1 MAMHRILICNSKG
14 GSGKSTIA
22 TNLAGYFAHSGFSTA
37 LMDYD
42 PQGSAMKWAS
52 QRPKD
57 KPLIHGVAAFKN
69 RQDITRAWQ
78 LNLPSKADWVIMDAP
93 AGVSGFRLA
102 DFVQRVDTVVIPVL
116 PSPIDIHA
124 TTHFIKDLLLVGKA
138 RHFGTNIA
146 VLANRV
152 KENTRIYKQ
161 LRSFLASLEVP
172 YVATFRESQD
182 YIRAAEQGLSIHEL
196 VKPRAT
202 VSCDQWQPLVAW
214 LQTLPQRR
222 ISEPLNNIFPLW
234 AKG

>member
-1 MAMHRILICNSKG
+1 MHRVLICNSKG
-14 GSGKSTIA
+14 GCGKSTIA
-22 TNLAGYFAHSGFSTA
+22 TNLSGYFAHSGHSTA
-37 LMDYD
+37 LIDYD
-42 PQGSAMKWAS
+42 PQGSAIKWFN
-52 QRPKD
+52 QRPSE
-57 KPLIHGVAAFKN
+57 KPEIYGVAAFKN
-69 RQDITRAWQ
+69 RQDVTRSWQ
-78 LNLPSKADWVIMDAP
+78 LNIPSQADWVIMDAP
-93 AGVSGFRLA
+93 AGISGFRLA

-152 KENTRIYKQ
+152 RENTRMFKK
-161 LRSFLASLEVP
+161 LRFFLASLELP
-172 YVATFRESQD
+172 YVATLRESQD
-182 YIRAAEQGLSIHEL
+182 YMRAAEQGLCVHEL

-202 VSCDQWQPLVAW
+202 ASSDQWQPLLAW
-214 LQTLPQRR
+214 LQSLPQRR

>member
-1 MAMHRILICNSKG
+1 MHRILICNSKG

-22 TNLAGYFAHSGFSTA
+22 ANLAGYFAHDGCSAA

-42 PQGSAMKWAS
+42 PQGSAMKWLS
-52 QRPKD
+52 QRPKE
-57 KPLIHGVAAFKN
+57 KPVIYGVAAFK
-69 RQDITRAWQ
+69 TRLDLTRSWQ
-78 LNLPSKADWVIMDAP
+78 LNIPSKADWVIMDAP
-93 AGVSGFRLA
+93 AGISGFRLA
-102 DFVQRVDTVVIPVL
+102 DFIQRVDTIIIPVL

-124 TTHFIKDLLLVGKA
+124 TTNFIKDLLLVGKA

-152 KENTRIYKQ
+152 KENTRMFKQ
-161 LRSFLASLEVP
+161 LRYFLSSLELP

-182 YIRAAEQGLSIHEL
+182 YVRAAELGLGIHEL

-202 VSCDQWQPLVAW
+202 ASCDQWQPLLAW

-222 ISEPLNNIFPLW
+222 MAEPLTNIFPLW

>member
-1 MAMHRILICNSKG
+1 MHRILICNSKG

-22 TNLAGYFAHSGFSTA
+22 TNLAGYFAHSGCSTA

-42 PQGSAMKWAS
+42 PQGSATKWIS

-57 KPLIHGVAAFKN
+57 KPQVYGVTAYKS
-69 RQDITRAWQ
+69 RQDLTRAWQ
-78 LNLPSKADWVIMDAP
+78 LGLPSKAEWVIIDAP
-93 AGVSGFRLA
+93 AGVNGFRLA
-102 DFVQRVDTVVIPVL
+102 DFVQRVDTVIIPVL

-124 TTHFIKDLLLVGKA
+124 TTNFIKDLMLVGKA

-152 KENTRIYKQ
+152 KENTHIFKQ
-161 LRSFLASLEVP
+161 LRSFLTSLELP
-172 YVATFRESQD
+172 YVATLRESQD

-196 VKPRAT
+196 IKPRAT
-202 VSCDQWQPLVAW
+202 ASCDQWRPLIAW
-214 LQTLPQRR
+214 LQSLPQRR